1 MIMANDAM
9 KVSFRFRRSYHIM
22 AFVRLFGPNRRKGF
36 FLMNKKQERFS
47 PVKKLVLS
55 AMFLALGLVLP
66 FFTGQIPEIGSMLLP
81 MHIPV
86 LLCGMIVGGP
96 WGLLIGFLCPLLR
109 SALFSMPPPYPTAV
123 SMAFELA
130 AYGLI
135 SGLFYRRLRS
145 KGVAGI
151 YLSLIAAMLLG
162 RVVWGIT
169 RWIMM
174 AFGTQFS
181 IALFFVG
188 GFTSAVPGIVLQLI
202 LIPIILAVLQKA
214 KLIE

>member
-1 MIMANDAM
+1 MRNPGNT
-9 KVSFRFRRSYHIM
+9 HG
-22 AFVRLFGPNRRKGF
+22 LT
-36 FLMNKKQERFS
+36 

-86 LLCGMIVGGP
+86 LLCGMILGGP
-96 WGLLIGFLCPLLR
+96 WGLVVGFVCPLLR
-109 SALFSMPPPYPTAV
+109 SALFSMPPPYPGAI

-130 AYGLI
+130 AYGFI
-135 SGLFYRRLRS
+135 SGILYSRLKD
-145 KGVAGI
+145 KGLGGI
-151 YLSLIAAMLLG
+151 YASLIPAMLLG
-162 RVVWGIT
+162 RIIWGVT

-181 IALFFVG
+181 IALFLAG
-188 GFTSAVPGIVLQLI
+188 GFTGAIPGILLQLI
-202 LIPIILAVLQKA
+202 LIPLVLSALRKG
-214 KLIE
+214 KLIA